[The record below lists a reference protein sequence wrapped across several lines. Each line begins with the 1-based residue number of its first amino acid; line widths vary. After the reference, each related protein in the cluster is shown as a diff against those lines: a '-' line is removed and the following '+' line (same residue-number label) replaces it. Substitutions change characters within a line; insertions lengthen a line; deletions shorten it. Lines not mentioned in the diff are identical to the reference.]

1 MISLKKKLLEIKD
14 PTSDNYT
21 AELKNIIFDKIY
33 GKKEEM
39 YYAILKKESNDLKLR
54 FSAFY
59 CLFTKYR
66 RFEQKYQLFNLVET
80 YIHLFSED
88 KYIYLVDIVYSQYY
102 KFKALDINDTKCYIK
117 SLEYAQKVISNY
129 NVISKNIG
137 CFNNYADI
145 VISMAS
151 VDGIIRKKDV
161 KKALEYVDRAI
172 FI

>member
-102 KFKALDINDTKCYIK
+102 KFKALDINDTKCNL
-117 SLEYAQKVISNY
+117 LEYLTQRDIQTKNSGV
-129 NVISKNIG
+129 NVRYRGKHRFFKG
-137 CFNNYADI
+137 FN
-145 VISMAS
+145 
-151 VDGIIRKKDV
+151 
-161 KKALEYVDRAI
+161 E
-172 FI
+172 FIKEKTRRCDNDFEKIERHVFF

>member
-59 CLFTKYR
+59 CLFTKYCSLR
-66 RFEQKYQLFNLVET
+66 RPAVSILF
-80 YIHLFSED
+80 
-88 KYIYLVDIVYSQYY
+88 
-102 KFKALDINDTKCYIK
+102 
-117 SLEYAQKVISNY
+117 
-129 NVISKNIG
+129 
-137 CFNNYADI
+137 
-145 VISMAS
+145 
-151 VDGIIRKKDV
+151 
-161 KKALEYVDRAI
+161 
-172 FI
+172 